1 MPTPSRPTAG
11 PRLTRRAALATL
23 VAAVGGITVG
33 CTSPSDDRKGRDTAP
48 EPPEPSVD
56 PDVAVAAEALA
67 NQREVLALLEATTDR
82 HPRLRAELAPAVD
95 AHRSHAAML
104 SRAVP
109 YDMPVSPSSSP
120 SQAPSTSADPSP
132 EGTASPGATTTPAV
146 PGKRGRALAQVVA
159 AERAL
164 ATSTKRHAFRA
175 QSGAFARLL
184 GSMAA
189 ASAQYA
195 VVLSSGKES
204 S

>member
-1 MPTPSRPTAG
+1 VPTPSRPTAG

-23 VAAVGGITVG
+23 AAAVGGLAVG

-48 EPPEPSVD
+48 EPPEPSID

-82 HPRLRAELAPAVD
+82 HPRLRPELAAAID
-95 AHRSHAAML
+95 AHRAHEAML

-109 YDMPVSPSSSP
+109 DDVPVSPSPSA
-120 SQAPSTSADPSP
+120 SQAPTTSTEPAP
-132 EGTASPGATTTPAV
+132 EGTASPGATSTPDV
-146 PGKRGRALAQVVA
+146 PGRRSRALAQVVA

-195 VVLSSGKES
+195 VVLSSGKETS
-204 S
+204 